1 MGKAIDAL
9 YNASVQIEQDGK
21 LYLEK
26 FMNGIFNEIYT
37 DQDGNDAPLP
47 PLEEAMQYQYEVK
60 QTPALDGSKV
70 LPFDQLNAELF
81 YLTRKENIDTNE
93 IVKVMACEVAEC
105 LLEELSD
112 PKKQLLIISQSL
124 VANSVGVKQLKK
136 NTMLALGS

>member
-1 MGKAIDAL
+1 
-9 YNASVQIEQDGK
+9 
-21 LYLEK
+21 
-26 FMNGIFNEIYT
+26 MNGIFNEIYT
-37 DQDGNDAPLP
+37 DKGDNGVPLP

-81 YLTRKENIDTNE
+81 YPTRKESIDTNE
-93 IVKVMACEVAEC
+93 IVKVMASEVGEC

-112 PKKQLLIISQSL
+112 PKKQLWIISLSS
-124 VANSVGVKQLKK
+124 VANSVGVKQQKK